1 MKKIKKAEKWNIP
14 FEMQKN
20 AYNVRIIS
28 FLAFFCICLI
38 AISLVAQIFLSKR
51 IVSEKMLGETAAQ
64 RAGMFEEVFDKAKKY
79 LENIKAHMQDEESGI
94 TFTSN
99 TFDSEGRFF
108 KSVDMKKKR
117 MLFSDDTELKSSGMF
132 FEDDLLNMYLVLDG
146 ENLLVGEIDAE
157 YLIGLAE
164 LSGSYGDIAEH
175 ILFDSVSGK
184 IFINTG
190 AEYGF
195 DGTRIG
201 FLKDFD
207 FENSN
212 GANRMFSRIS
222 KNLSGY
228 TVIKNALGHRFSFAY
243 EPVNGEGLY
252 LLQFLPKSNLEN
264 VAFRGTAPFFA
275 GIILLIGG
283 ALLFTVWIFFVTK
296 KIAYDTAAEIY
307 NGNVM
312 KILLMQ
318 MAESSLAYM
327 FVYDRKSDSVTVYR
341 DRDGLHTDGLVIDEG
356 LEYVEHHYK
365 HLKQDIRRLKNALAI
380 SGPKKSI
387 KLELLSAV
395 GDGSEQV
402 LLEYTLRAVKNESD
416 GKTDAVVCTVIE
428 RSDESEQQEDKGASV
443 TEPDNSIYNTTGIEV
458 LLQRNSWRFLWNNE
472 KSLKNLDYGTEIR
485 GDYDGDVEKNIAP
498 FVMSKD
504 RYLFVSTLSRLN
516 LIENYRNGNTDMCIK
531 YRLNTG
537 DGIYEYRALDIHMY
551 RDAKTDE
558 IKANL
563 YARHLGKV

>member
-1 MKKIKKAEKWNIP
+1 
-14 FEMQKN
+14 
-20 AYNVRIIS
+20 
-28 FLAFFCICLI
+28 
-38 AISLVAQIFLSKR
+38 
-51 IVSEKMLGETAAQ
+51 
-64 RAGMFEEVFDKAKKY
+64 
-79 LENIKAHMQDEESGI
+79 
-94 TFTSN
+94 
-99 TFDSEGRFF
+99 
-108 KSVDMKKKR
+108 
-117 MLFSDDTELKSSGMF
+117 
-132 FEDDLLNMYLVLDG
+132 
-146 ENLLVGEIDAE
+146 
-157 YLIGLAE
+157 
-164 LSGSYGDIAEH
+164 
-175 ILFDSVSGK
+175 
-184 IFINTG
+184 
-190 AEYGF
+190 
-195 DGTRIG
+195 
-201 FLKDFD
+201 
-207 FENSN
+207 
-212 GANRMFSRIS
+212 
-222 KNLSGY
+222 
-228 TVIKNALGHRFSFAY
+228 
-243 EPVNGEGLY
+243 
-252 LLQFLPKSNLEN
+252 
-264 VAFRGTAPFFA
+264 
-275 GIILLIGG
+275 
-283 ALLFTVWIFFVTK
+283 
-296 KIAYDTAAEIY
+296 
-307 NGNVM
+307 M

-327 FVYDRKSDSVTVYR
+327 FVYDRKSDSVTVFR